1 MREIPQRVALR
12 HDARFPAV
20 AGVTALVAA
29 TPRSACIS
37 AFPLGGMFAGWI
49 VFVARPEPR
58 NHLPE
63 EVASALARVMDDAVV
78 SEEALLSLRA

>member
-1 MREIPQRVALR
+1 MAPRCPLPRGGR
-12 HDARFPAV
+12 R
-20 AGVTALVAA
+20 VTALVAA
-29 TPRSACIS
+29 ASTALCMHIGVPAR
-37 AFPLGGMFAGWI
+37 GMFAGWI
-49 VFVARPEPR
+49 VLVARPEPR